1 MSSKKKQQSTA
12 DKTLRE
18 DPTLD
23 SAPPSAARTHEDY
36 YKRFSVGDLIVE
48 ETDVFLEQLS
58 RNEVRFGKI
67 VEICEDQTF
76 SVRYV
81 GGVEQTHSSL
91 CQLFSEW
98 LREGKKKI

>member
-1 MSSKKKQQSTA
+1 
-12 DKTLRE
+12 
-18 DPTLD
+18 
-23 SAPPSAARTHEDY
+23 
-36 YKRFSVGDLIVE
+36 
-48 ETDVFLEQLS
+48 LEQLS

-81 GGVEQTHSSL
+81 GGIEQTHSSL